1 MSDLF
6 IQACA
11 KGDGDALRALL
22 AGMTPNDAGVVVD
35 GIEQMRENLAVRE
48 ELAVWGKQ
56 RPRCGLMTLS
66 TAFLRGN
73 MTVAGFVLEHMM
85 EFHHVQASF
94 NFLFVSGKHLP
105 SAQREAIARLVAE
118 KCPPSVRAS
127 FLEAA
132 IDGADGRLVEV
143 VYSTLPDTTVKAN
156 APAHQIDLWPH
167 VLRCANAVSLERWS
181 NEGKK
186 RLKKHIAVFQQLLTY
201 VDSSDLQQRLTLE
214 QVANP
219 HLNVSALEELIQQR
233 QRMMLEKVTRGDRRN
248 TVRKI

>member
-1 MSDLF
+1 MNDF

-11 KGDGDALRALL
+11 KGDAETLHTLL
-22 AGMTPNDAGVVVD
+22 AGMTPNDAGLVVD

-105 SAQREAIARLVAE
+105 AARREAIARLVA
-118 KCPPSVRAS
+118 
-127 FLEAA
+127 
-132 IDGADGRLVEV
+132 
-143 VYSTLPDTTVKAN
+143 
-156 APAHQIDLWPH
+156 
-167 VLRCANAVSLERWS
+167 
-181 NEGKK
+181 
-186 RLKKHIAVFQQLLTY
+186 
-201 VDSSDLQQRLTLE
+201 
-214 QVANP
+214 
-219 HLNVSALEELIQQR
+219 
-233 QRMMLEKVTRGDRRN
+233 
-248 TVRKI
+248 